1 MIVKFSFIVIL
12 SLTLNVIKLFLEAFF
27 NVDLWAIGLS
37 ATLCLWL
44 GRVASPSLGML
55 SCVTLGLI
63 EDATLSLPIGV
74 HLSAAP
80 LLYLI
85 GYYTRVGVHP
95 LVIGLAL
102 TVARLIVTS
111 IGSYVFIGWDSDL
124 LRALWSQ
131 AHWVLISGLIITPA
145 MIYLLEPLKGFFS
158 YELSVHRGFS
168 VK

>member
-1 MIVKFSFIVIL
+1 MIVKLLFIMIL
-12 SLTLNVIKLFLEAFF
+12 SLTLNVVQLFLEAFF
-27 NVDLWAIGLS
+27 TVDLWAIGLS

-55 SCVTLGLI
+55 SCVTIGLL
-63 EDATLSLPIGV
+63 EDATLSLPVGV

-80 LLYLI
+80 ILYLI

-95 LVIGLAL
+95 LVIGVAL
-102 TVARLIVTS
+102 TVTRLMITS

-131 AHWVLISGLIITPA
+131 AHWVLISGLLITPA

-158 YELSVHRGFS
+158 HELSVHRGLS